1 MMLGY
6 CSSHLYYEI
15 IINTS
20 IPILSSSESYSLTL
34 IDIINIALS
43 AEGTYLTIIIVGD
56 LHKAVKFEVAY
67 SIGTMQEK
75 DERTKTS

>member
-6 CSSHLYYEI
+6 CSSHLYHG

-20 IPILSSSESYSLTL
+20 IPLLSSSESYSSLSL
-34 IDIINIALS
+34 IDSINIALS
-43 AEGTYLTIIIVGD
+43 AEGRYLAIIIVGD
-56 LHKAVKFEVAY
+56 LHKAVKFEVAC